1 MANIKYFA
9 DVDGEA
15 IELSR
20 VWHDGHVGTGAHHFS
35 GLTPSGTRVAA
46 TRKVQIKSNPS
57 RHECNARCMGAS
69 GKSVCECSCGGRN
82 HGRAA

>member
-9 DVDGEA
+9 DENGQV
-15 IELSR
+15 IELTKI
-20 VWHDGHVGTGAHHFS
+20 WHDGHVSAAALHFS
-35 GLTPSGTRVAA
+35 GMTPDGRRVPA
-46 TRKVQIKSNPS
+46 TRKVQIKANPS

-69 GKSVCECSCGGRN
+69 GKSACECSCGGTN